1 MNVRIKVPDEIFN
14 RTSGDASR
22 QILEAFA
29 LEGYKS
35 KQLTAAQVG
44 KILGF
49 QSRAEVLDFL
59 AENKIAWID
68 YSIEDAER
76 ERKLLRKITP

>member
-1 MNVRIKVPDEIFN
+1 MNVQIKIPDEIFN
-14 RTSGDASR
+14 QTTAEASR
-22 QILEAFA
+22 RILEAFA

-49 QSRAEVLDFL
+49 QSRTEALDFL
-59 AENKIAWID
+59 AENKIARID
-68 YSIEDAER
+68 YSVEDAER
-76 ERKLLRKITP
+76 ERNLLRKIMP